1 MKVNAQI
8 WIDRHIIKHLV
19 WLLNGLVRVVGKIL
33 NLNHDLKR
41 DFERVAVAKYKGMGS
56 ILQAT
61 PLLNSLRTKYPNAEI
76 TFISTNSNK
85 AFLETLPMIDKYIFL
100 DDGSF
105 FKLLLGFPKLIF
117 QLLRQRF
124 QVFID
129 LEIYSHFSSLIT
141 TLSAAQNRFGYYM
154 QSGKY
159 RHGTYTHLI
168 YFNPKA
174 SMSQVYL
181 QMARLLHCENINPE
195 LYNYKNLSVNSEK
208 IKLEKPYIVINPNAS
223 DLRLERR
230 WPSNSFI
237 ELSNV
242 LSQSHPDHALIF
254 VGAPSEAN
262 YTTAI
267 CALSTNNK
275 VENLAGK
282 TSLDELIAIIKDADF
297 MISNDTGPLHIA
309 FACRTPA
316 IGLFGPISPR
326 QFDIPKESIAL
337 YKNVY
342 CSPCVHEF
350 DVPPCNGN
358 NVCMQNI
365 SVEDVLNNVEKLT
378 DSSRNEESE
387 RRVIYQYN
395 DEVLGVIKRTAP

>member
-8 WIDRHIIKHLV
+8 WIDRNIIKHLV
-19 WLLNGLVRVVGKIL
+19 WLLNGLVRIVGKIL
-33 NLNHDLKR
+33 NLNHNLER
-41 DFERVAVAKYKGMGS
+41 DFERVAIAKYKGMGS

-61 PLLNSLRTKYPNAEI
+61 PLLNSLRVKYPNAEI
-76 TFISTNSNK
+76 TFISTKSNK
-85 AFLETLPMIDKYIFL
+85 AFLETLPMIDKYILL
-100 DDGSF
+100 DDSSF
-105 FKLLLGFPKLIF
+105 FKLLFGFPKLIF
-117 QLLRQRF
+117 QLFRQRF

-181 QMARLLHCENINPE
+181 QMARLLHCEDINLE

-208 IKLEKPYIVINPNAS
+208 TKLKKPYIVINPNAS

-230 WPSNSFI
+230 WPSDSFV
-237 ELSNV
+237 ELSNL
-242 LSQSHPDHALIF
+242 LSQSHPDHTLVF
-254 VGAPSEAN
+254 VGAPSEAK
-262 YTTAI
+262 YTTSI
-267 CALSTNNK
+267 CELSKHKSLENK
-275 VENLAGK
+275 AGK
-282 TSLDELIAIIKDADF
+282 TSLDELIVIIKNADF

-365 SVEDVLNNVEKLT
+365 SVMDVMESIETLK
-378 DSSRNEESE
+378 DPSRMEESD
-387 RRVIYQYN
+387 RQLIYQYN